1 MQSLA
6 VSFVSTA
13 RGCALPAFFSTDT
26 VSEKERME
34 YWQETASRVFL
45 GLRTEQKRRNE
56 PFFGRLDHREAG
68 PLSVTHLHSAS
79 QRVYRGDRE
88 IARSPRECFF
98 ICMQLE
104 GVCKVRQSRRQEYE
118 TQPGDVELL
127 DGVRPGEISFDTA
140 YRRVVVLV
148 PYAALRPRLVDPD
161 KSIGS
166 VLRASEGTGAL
177 VSAYL
182 QAFTRN
188 EVTEPVA
195 GSLSDILVSLLAVGF
210 NAQEDRE
217 RLDAASVREAR
228 RHAIRDYAERNLGD
242 PALSPASVAA
252 HFRCSTRYLHGLF
265 AEGGES
271 FMRWVLA
278 RRLARCRQAL
288 LDPALRERTIADIAF
303 RWGFQDLSHFGRA
316 FKATFGMTPRECRAE
331 AGAPR
336 EPTRRRRRPLW
347 H

>member
-1 MQSLA
+1 M
-6 VSFVSTA
+6 VTA
-13 RGCALPAFFSTDT
+13 
-26 VSEKERME
+26 KERLE

-79 QRVYRGDRE
+79 QRVYRGEKE
-88 IARSPRECFF
+88 IARAPRECFF

-104 GVCKVRQSRRQEYE
+104 GVCTVRQTRRPEYQ

-140 YRRVVVLV
+140 YRRVVILV
-148 PYAALRPRLVDPD
+148 PYAALRPRLVDAD

-166 VLRASEGTGAL
+166 VLRANEGTGAL
-177 VSAYL
+177 VSAYVN
-182 QAFTRN
+182 AFARN
-188 EVTEPVA
+188 EVAEPVS

-210 NAQEDRE
+210 NAKEDGPRPDT
-217 RLDAASVREAR
+217 RSVREAR
-228 RHAIRDYAERNLGD
+228 RHAIRDYAERNLAD
-242 PALSPASVAA
+242 PALGPATVAS

-288 LDPALRERTIADIAF
+288 LAPELRERTIADLAF

-316 FKATFGMTPRECRAE
+316 FKAAFGMTPRECRAE
-331 AGAPR
+331 GDLLLGD
-336 EPTRRRRRPLW
+336 TRARRRPVR

>member
-1 MQSLA
+1 
-6 VSFVSTA
+6 
-13 RGCALPAFFSTDT
+13 LPAVFSTDT

-68 PLSVTHLHSAS
+68 PLSVAHLHSAS
-79 QRVYRGDRE
+79 QRVYRGERE
-88 IARSPRECFF
+88 IARAPRECFF

-104 GVCKVRQSRRQEYE
+104 GVCTVRQPRRPEYQ
-118 TQPGDVELL
+118 TRPGDVELL
-127 DGVRPGEISFDTA
+127 DGVRPGEISFDTE
-140 YRRVVVLV
+140 YRRVVILV
-148 PYAALRPRLVDPD
+148 PYAALRPRLIDAD

-166 VLRASEGTGAL
+166 ALRATEGTGAL
-177 VSAYL
+177 VSAYV
-182 QAFTRN
+182 QAFARN
-188 EVTEPVA
+188 EVTEPAA
-195 GSLSDILVSLLAVGF
+195 GSFSDILVSLLAVGF
-210 NAQEDRE
+210 NALEEGPRPDT
-217 RLDAASVREAR
+217 ASVREAR
-228 RHAIRDYAERNLGD
+228 RHAIRDYAERNLAD
-242 PALSPASVAA
+242 PALSPTTVAS

-288 LDPALRERTIADIAF
+288 LAPDPRERNIADIAF

-316 FKATFGMTPRECRAE
+316 FKAAFGMTPRECRAQG
-331 AGAPR
+331 AGPR
-336 EPTRRRRRPLW
+336 GTARARRRPLP